1 MRFGEQRLLLANS
14 SDRPIGW
21 NRGMMRAAGKGK
33 SPVPTP
39 GTNSRTASA
48 TEKRTTNWVCGPGFT
63 AFRLSKPVFAGLV
76 RGLAFERGN
85 REPTAREIRQ
95 SRPKVMGLS
104 GMLITI
110 MRAPVP
116 HICRNLLSSKDLW
129 QTDFSRS
136 DAQIDI
142 DISIAATGCVEKFA
156 RDVRKVR
163 SPDPAAKGFRS

>member
-33 SPVPTP
+33 IARPDARDEFANSISHGEENNELGLRTRFHGVSP
-39 GTNSRTASA
+39 
-48 TEKRTTNWVCGPGFT
+48 F
-63 AFRLSKPVFAGLV
+63 SKPVFAGLV

-104 GMLITI
+104 GMLIAI
-110 MRAPVP
+110 MRGLGV
-116 HICRNLLSSKDLW
+116 
-129 QTDFSRS
+129 
-136 DAQIDI
+136 
-142 DISIAATGCVEKFA
+142 
-156 RDVRKVR
+156 
-163 SPDPAAKGFRS
+163 SPIRGLA